1 MLIVENGISYINSI
15 QTGFTLLSQSQ
26 WALFKYLWI
35 FFFSSSGKVREFTEN
50 LEQDCYEA

>member
-26 WALFKYLWI
+26 WALFKYLWF